1 MKEACGRDTSAPAG
15 SKITKADRKG
25 DTDISFSN
33 LFVLLSLV
41 YLYKLNN
48 ITI

>member
-1 MKEACGRDTSAPAG
+1 MEICWRDTSAPAG